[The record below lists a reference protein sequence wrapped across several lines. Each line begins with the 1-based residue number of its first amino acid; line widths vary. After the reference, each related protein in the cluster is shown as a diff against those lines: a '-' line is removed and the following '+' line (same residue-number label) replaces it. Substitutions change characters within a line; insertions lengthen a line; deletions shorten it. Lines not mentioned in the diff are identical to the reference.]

1 MRFFKDAGE
10 KQEKADDSDK
20 VKQKEDENI
29 KRKKVKESSKK
40 VSEGKTEDEVVYLT
54 DDDIDDLI
62 N

>member
-29 KRKKVKESSKK
+29 KRKK
-40 VSEGKTEDEVVYLT
+40 
-54 DDDIDDLI
+54 
-62 N
+62 